1 VVQFFGNR
9 KKVNYL
15 NISDE
20 DARKGMKDM
29 DTDWWTIVWNI
40 RLADLQKS
48 LKNIYVLILIDNLL
62 E

>member
-48 LKNIYVLILIDNLL
+48 LKNYLL